1 MFGLKNIVTGD
12 YKMFNDN
19 LDGLL
24 SQKSKI
30 KILRVLFKEAD
41 ELSGREIAKKV
52 NMSPS
57 ATYEALQ
64 KMKQENYLSVKRKGR
79 MLLYSLKMQNYL
91 IRKVLMPLFEREEA
105 VYEEMLAYIKKGL
118 LKNKEAVTS
127 IVIFGSV
134 AEGKPKATSDIDI
147 LIIAVSKT
155 DKRRLDIS
163 TDRICT
169 EVVKKYN
176 VTISP
181 YLLTYSEVRQ
191 KYARG
196 EPIILSILN
205 NNRLIYGEP
214 MERIIA

>member
-1 MFGLKNIVTGD
+1 
-12 YKMFNDN
+12 
-19 LDGLL
+19 
-24 SQKSKI
+24 
-30 KILRVLFKEAD
+30 
-41 ELSGREIAKKV
+41 
-52 NMSPS
+52 
-57 ATYEALQ
+57 
-64 KMKQENYLSVKRKGR
+64 
-79 MLLYSLKMQNYL
+79 
-91 IRKVLMPLFEREEA
+91 MPLFEREEA

>member
-1 MFGLKNIVTGD
+1 
-12 YKMFNDN
+12 MFNDN